1 MFKKDAK
8 ITLLKGLPLFS
19 ECSQREL
26 AKIASIADEIYF
38 PEGRTLI
45 KEGAA
50 GREFIVVVDGTVEV
64 RRNGEVLEM
73 KGGTSFFGEA
83 ALLTGAPRNATV
95 ITTSGVRAL
104 LITGQAF
111 TRLLEESPSIQ
122 GKILASLALRLADP
136 A

>member
-1 MFKKDAK
+1 VFKKDAK
-8 ITLLKGLPLFS
+8 ITLLRQLPLFS

-26 AKIASIADEIYF
+26 AAIAAIADEIHF

-45 KEGAA
+45 REGAV
-50 GREFIVVVDGTVEV
+50 GREFIVVVDGSVEI
-64 RRNGEVLEM
+64 RRGGRRVPL

-95 ITTSGVRAL
+95 TTTSPVRAL
-104 LITGQAF
+104 LITGQSF
-111 TRLLEESPSIQ
+111 TRLLEQSPTIQ
-122 GKILASLALRLADP
+122 GKILASLALRLADS

>member
-8 ITLLKGLPLFS
+8 IALLKTLPLFS

-26 AKIASIADEIYF
+26 ARIASIADEIRF

-64 RRNGEVLEM
+64 RRGGKLVPL

-95 ITTSGVRAL
+95 TTTSGVRAL
-104 LITGQAF
+104 VITGPAF
-111 TRLLEESPSIQ
+111 NRLLQESPSIQ
-122 GKILASLALRLADP
+122 GKIVASLALRLADP

>member
-1 MFKKDAK
+1 MFKNDAK
-8 ITLLKGLPLFS
+8 ITRLKQLPLFS

-26 AKIASIADEIYF
+26 AAVAAIADEIHF

-45 KEGAA
+45 QEGAV
-50 GREFIVVVDGTVEV
+50 GREFIVVVDGTVEI
-64 RRNGEVLEM
+64 RRRGKRVPLQ
-73 KGGTSFFGEA
+73 GGTNFFGEA

-95 ITTSGVRAL
+95 TTTSPVRAL
-104 LITGQAF
+104 LITGQSF
-111 TRLLEESPSIQ
+111 TRLLAESPAIQ